1 MEFPAKKVCNN
12 HITCQIRVLAS
23 NKRVKLLL
31 PYRNYTRRVRMILSF
46 HILAVVGSE
55 HAIPVLINH
64 PTQHD

>member
-12 HITCQIRVLAS
+12 DITCQIRELAS
-23 NKRVKLLL
+23 NNRVKLSV
-31 PYRNYTRRVRMILSF
+31 PYRNYTRSVRMILSF
-46 HILAVVGSE
+46 HILAVVRSE